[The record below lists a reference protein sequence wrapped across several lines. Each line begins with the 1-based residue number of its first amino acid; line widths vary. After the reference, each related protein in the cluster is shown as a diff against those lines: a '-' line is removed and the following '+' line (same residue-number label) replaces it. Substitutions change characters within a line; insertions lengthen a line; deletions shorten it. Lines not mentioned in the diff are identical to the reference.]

1 MSEKKIQFELPIV
14 LQIGET
20 TWRVLLALLRAG
32 KPLGPKEVTETLSL
46 SSRSVGLYHLEKLH
60 ELEMVEKN
68 HEGEY
73 RIKPDADLGFLEQYL
88 FFERGAI
95 PRIALYAAFS
105 TVLLAFYVATVPF
118 DFGAHNVYAL
128 AFGIIFT
135 AFFWFETFRI
145 YPAITQSTEPA

>member
-1 MSEKKIQFELPIV
+1 MPEKKGRIELPIV

-20 TWRVLLALLRAG
+20 TWSVLLSLLKAG
-32 KPLGPKEVTETLSL
+32 EPLGPKEITEILGLSN
-46 SSRSVGLYHLEKLH
+46 RSVGLYHLDKLH

-68 HEGEY
+68 HEGQY

-105 TVLLAFYVATVPF
+105 TVLLGFYIATVPF

-128 AFGIIFT
+128 AFGIILT

-145 YPAITQSTEPA
+145 YRAITR